1 MTINELHIAFK
12 IAMDKNAA
20 GVAFGGCPAF
30 LPAEID
36 LFLNQA
42 YIEVINNKF
51 TGTNTLKTP
60 FEGSV
65 KRIADLEKLIATDS
79 AVAITLDNGTN
90 VLRVSDFFN
99 SAGAKHRMFFVQA
112 VLNFNTNKSTV
123 DLVDHETAKRFLQT
137 YNNDPWIN
145 TPVATLE
152 NNNLL
157 VFIDTHKMLTPYT
170 IDITYV
176 KYPVEIINTNGSTEI
191 TEVPEYVLYEVVN
204 RAAAIA
210 LENIESQ
217 RTNTKVQL
225 NNIQE

>member
-12 IAMDKNAA
+12 VAMDKNAA

-79 AVAITLDNGTN
+79 AVAITLDKGTN

-123 DLVDHETAKRFLQT
+123 DLVDHETAKRFLKT

-157 VFIDTHKMLTPYT
+157 SKTRPSTRLVSSARKT
-170 IDITYV
+170 IFSREINSNKALFSLV
-176 KYPVEIINTNGSTEI
+176 K
-191 TEVPEYVLYEVVN
+191 
-204 RAAAIA
+204 AASKI
-210 LENIESQ
+210 LSRVKPSILSCKNIFSS
-217 RTNTKVQL
+217 L
-225 NNIQE
+225 

>member
-12 IAMDKNAA
+12 VAMDKNAT

-65 KRIADLEKLIATDS
+65 KRIADLEKLISTDS

-90 VLRVSDFFN
+90 VLRVSDFFQF
-99 SAGAKHRMFFVQA
+99 SWCK
-112 VLNFNTNKSTV
+112 TS
-123 DLVDHETAKRFLQT
+123 
-137 YNNDPWIN
+137 Y
-145 TPVATLE
+145 
-152 NNNLL
+152 
-157 VFIDTHKMLTPYT
+157 VF
-170 IDITYV
+170 
-176 KYPVEIINTNGSTEI
+176 
-191 TEVPEYVLYEVVN
+191 
-204 RAAAIA
+204 
-210 LENIESQ
+210 
-217 RTNTKVQL
+217 RTSCIKF
-225 NNIQE
+225 

>member
-1 MTINELHIAFK
+1 MTINDLHIAFK
-12 IAMDKNAA
+12 VVVDKNAS
-20 GVAFGGCPAF
+20 GTAFGGCPAF

-51 TGTNTLKTP
+51 TGTNVLKTP

-79 AVAITLDNGTN
+79 AVTITLDSGTN
-90 VLRVSDFFN
+90 VLRLSDFFN

-123 DLVDHETAKRFLQT
+123 ELVDHETAKRFLKT
-137 YNNDPWIN
+137 YNNDPWVN

-176 KYPVEIINTNGSTEI
+176 KYPMEIINTSGSTEI

-217 RTNTKVQL
+217 RTETKIQL